1 MAVILYQL
9 EVAALSDFK
18 EKAQWMRLTVKHKSK
33 EKGRGMTRK
42 RREKKG
48 RMHRLIS

>member
-18 EKAQWMRLTVKHKSK
+18 EKAQWMRLLVKHKNK
-33 EKGRGMTRK
+33 EKGRGKTGREGKRK
-42 RREKKG
+42 VEHTG
-48 RMHRLIS
+48 